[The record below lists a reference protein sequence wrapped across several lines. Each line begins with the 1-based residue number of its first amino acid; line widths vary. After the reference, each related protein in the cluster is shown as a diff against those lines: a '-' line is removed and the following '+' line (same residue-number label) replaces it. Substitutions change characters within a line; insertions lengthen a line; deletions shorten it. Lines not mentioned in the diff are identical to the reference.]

1 MNEINFLSTSDVA
14 ELVGS
19 ADGTCISIF
28 LPTHRSGREVIQG
41 AIHLKNLLK
50 DVDFALA
57 EKGMSQD
64 EIQAYTQRLSA
75 LVTDEEFWQHQAD
88 GLALFACHGFH
99 KVYKL
104 PITVPVT
111 QMVASSFLI
120 TPLLPL
126 LASDGQFYI
135 LAVSEN
141 EVRLFD
147 ATRFSFQET
156 TVEGLPT
163 SMAEA
168 IGGEEI
174 EQDRNWSSGSSGSNT
189 DGVPLGIS
197 FGSGD
202 EGSMERHKLDFKRYF
217 DRVDTALST
226 TFKQRPAP
234 VVLAGVAYL
243 LPIYRQANN
252 SGNLLEGEV
261 HGSQDRATPES
272 IHEAAWA
279 VAEPHFEQSTLKAID
294 VFHELFGTGVASAD
308 QGEITE
314 AAEAGRVGTLFVAV
328 DRIGNT
334 PEEDEIV
341 NYAAT
346 QTLTKKGQV
355 YALTSDKMPSDQPM
369 AASYRY

>member
-1 MNEINFLSTSDVA
+1 MNEISFLSTNDVV
-14 ELVGS
+14 ELASS
-19 ADGTCISIF
+19 ANGTCISIF
-28 LPTHRSGREVIQG
+28 LPTYRSGRGVMQG

-64 EIQAYTQRLSA
+64 EIQAFTQSISS
-75 LVTDEEFWQHQAD
+75 LVTDEEFWHHQAD

-126 LASDGQFYI
+126 LSSDGQFYI

-141 EVRLFD
+141 DVRLFD

-156 TVEGLPT
+156 SVEGLPT
-163 SMAEA
+163 SMAAA

-174 EQDRNWSSGSSGSNT
+174 EQDRNWSSTTSGSNT
-189 DGVPLGIS
+189 DGAPLGIS

-202 EGSMERHKLDFKRYF
+202 EGSMERHKIDFKRYF

-252 SGNLLEGEV
+252 WGNLLDGEV

-272 IHEAAWA
+272 IHESAWA
-279 VAEPHFEQSTLKAID
+279 VAEPYFEQGTLRAIEA
-294 VFHELFGTGVASAD
+294 FHQLLGTGIASAD
-308 QGEITE
+308 QGEVTE
-314 AAEAGRVGTLFVAV
+314 ASEAGRVATLFVAV
-328 DRIGNT
+328 DRFGTT

-341 NYAAT
+341 NYSAT
-346 QTLTKKGQV
+346 QTLLKGGLI
-355 YALTSDKMPSDQPM
+355 YALSSEGMPSDQPM
-369 AASYRY
+369 AATYRY